1 MAIFASDAARPRLRV
16 RRSPTWLAAGIV
28 AICLG
33 GLGSA
38 YVFASLT
45 ASEPV
50 LQVTRTLH
58 RGEVIQPAD
67 LAVIPVG
74 AALDV
79 PTVSEGRLGE
89 VVGRAVVSDVP
100 KGGLLV
106 EGSWGDPGV
115 PAGRSRVGLRIP
127 SGRYPATDVRPGT
140 AVLVVALPPAAVA
153 AGSAPGADALPDSVR
168 ATLVSAPVVQPDGSF
183 AFDLDV
189 PAEDAEAVARLAAA
203 DRLVLVQVEA
213 RR

>member
-1 MAIFASDAARPRLRV
+1 MAIVASDAARPRLRI
-16 RRSPTWLAAGIV
+16 RRSPAWLAAGIV

-38 YVFASLT
+38 YVFTSLT
-45 ASEPV
+45 ASDPV

-58 RGEVIQPAD
+58 RGEVIQLAD

-79 PTVSEGRLGE
+79 PSVGEGRLGE

-100 KGGLLV
+100 KGSLLV
-106 EGSWGDPGV
+106 EGSWGEPGV
-115 PAGRSRVGLRIP
+115 AAGRSRVGLRLP

-140 AVLVVALPPAAVA
+140 PVLVVALPPPA
-153 AGSAPGADALPDSVR
+153 AGAGSDALPDSVR
-168 ATLVSAPVVQPDGSF
+168 ATLVSAPVAQPDGSF

-189 PAEDAEAVARLAAA
+189 PVEDAEAVARLASA
-203 DRLVLVQVEA
+203 DRVALVQIEA

>member
-1 MAIFASDAARPRLRV
+1 MAVFASDAARPRLRT
-16 RRSPTWLAAGIV
+16 RRSPAWLAAGIV

-38 YVFASLT
+38 YVFTSLT
-45 ASEPV
+45 ASHSV

-58 RGEVIQPAD
+58 RGELIQPTD
-67 LAVIPVG
+67 LAAIPVG

-79 PTVSEGRLGE
+79 PTVSEARLGE

-100 KGGLLV
+100 NGSLLV
-106 EGSWGDPGV
+106 DGSWGEPGV
-115 PAGRSRVGLRIP
+115 PAGHSRVGLRLP

-140 AVLVVALPPAAVA
+140 PVLVVALPPPA
-153 AGSAPGADALPDSVR
+153 AGVGAGAEADALPGSVR
-168 ATLVSAPVVQPDGSF
+168 ATLVSAPTAQPDGSF

-189 PAEDAEAVARLAAA
+189 PAEAAEAVARLAAA
-203 DRLVLVQVEA
+203 DRVVLVQVEA